1 MYCIH
6 YQLTSMEY
14 LNFVVTLLKM
24 ILGVKVSI
32 INATEIE
39 VTCYDRLEV
48 DNLIK
53 HFVVIEENK
62 IEE

>member
-24 ILGVKVSI
+24 ALGVKVSI
-32 INATEIE
+32 INATEIK